1 MDYVSMK
8 MSIYENYANGKL
20 TQENARQLI
29 DVLNNNYGN
38 TLVQEMVDA
47 ENEFMM
53 NSVNV
58 AYESA
63 GVDALYEASETFG
76 QKVAKIWE
84 NFKKWIKGIID
95 AILGRK
101 KEVPDK
107 SKVTVKK
114 GLPKAMDDLLTQVKK
129 LKSAKGAAAIGAAV
143 AGVIGATAAVKKL
156 KGKPAEGDATE
167 QTDAKNLN
175 NTAKEIAT
183 AAAAAPEVAQD
194 ETPAPAQAE
203 IPAASQGESSEQ
215 KTTDP
220 KPVAEPEKPSVAK
233 RKLKAASGDQTTHT
247 YRNRFYRLNPKA
259 ENPTD
264 RIAEGLKAPVKD
276 SDVIRSA
283 TGAAT
288 VADDVSKQIIAFLP
302 VRAES
307 LAPSREAH
315 TQGTKGLFGKFYHD
329 SGLYDLAENTNDL
342 LTSARFVLYQY
353 AQFDPDL
360 EKSGKS
366 VKEIL
371 NKYLDDNGGKD
382 FKNNDYQDDYI
393 NGYAEEYRAT
403 LDKEY
408 PDTPEGY
415 EKFRSALVG
424 RNGTIVSMVKNLE
437 TIYNRV
443 NNPSRKRNLL
453 RANYLKKEDWSAQA
467 VSVMAKFYINCRKF
481 DWRVQGLIR
490 ALSKKCRNNP
500 SLKE

>member
-1 MDYVSMK
+1 MLLK
-8 MSIYENYANGKL
+8 AHLRN
-20 TQENARQLI
+20 
-29 DVLNNNYGN
+29 
-38 TLVQEMVDA
+38 
-47 ENEFMM
+47 
-53 NSVNV
+53 
-58 AYESA
+58 
-63 GVDALYEASETFG
+63 
-76 QKVAKIWE
+76 
-84 NFKKWIKGIID
+84 KK
-95 AILGRK
+95 
-101 KEVPDK
+101 
-107 SKVTVKK
+107 
-114 GLPKAMDDLLTQVKK
+114 
-129 LKSAKGAAAIGAAV
+129 
-143 AGVIGATAAVKKL
+143 
-156 KGKPAEGDATE
+156 
-167 QTDAKNLN
+167 
-175 NTAKEIAT
+175 
-183 AAAAAPEVAQD
+183 
-194 ETPAPAQAE
+194 
-203 IPAASQGESSEQ
+203 

-220 KPVAEPEKPSVAK
+220 KPDTEPEKPSVAK
-233 RKLKAASGDQTTHT
+233 RKLKAASGGQTTHT

-307 LAPSREAH
+307 LTPSREAH
-315 TQGTKGLFGKFYHD
+315 TQDTKGLFGKFYHD
-329 SGLYDLAENTNDL
+329 CGLYDLAENTDDL

-353 AQFDPDL
+353 AQFDPDQ
-360 EKSGKS
+360 EKSRKS

-467 VSVMAKFYINCRKF
+467 VNVMAKFYINCRKF
-481 DWRVQGLIR
+481 DWRVQGLIE
-490 ALSKKCRNNP
+490 LF
-500 SLKE
+500 LKNAAIILL